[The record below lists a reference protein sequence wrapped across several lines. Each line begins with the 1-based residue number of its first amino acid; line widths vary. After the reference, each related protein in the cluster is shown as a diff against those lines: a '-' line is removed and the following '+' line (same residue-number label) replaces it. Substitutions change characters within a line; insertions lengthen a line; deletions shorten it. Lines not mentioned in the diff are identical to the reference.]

1 MKLRLAHLIQAVFAM
16 IVAVSLSF
24 GVDRAFASAPAAAGG
39 YCPAEGYDYPYA
51 PCGYG
56 CYRNIGYCSESGV
69 CRCGQIP

>member
-1 MKLRLAHLIQAVFAM
+1 MKIRMAYLIQAVFALV
-16 IVAVSLSF
+16 VAGALSF
-24 GVDRAFASAPAAAGG
+24 GASHAMASEQAAVKGF
-39 YCPAEGYDYPYA
+39 CPAEGYDYPYA